1 MSRAPPRLPYDL
13 LRNWSLEESTVA
25 SEASLHRW
33 RVEETGQ
40 LLGNRSFCQEET
52 IQEVRHVCVS
62 VYVAYTKSVGL
73 R

>member
-1 MSRAPPRLPYDL
+1 M
-13 LRNWSLEESTVA
+13 A